1 MSVLQVAWP
10 VYVPP
15 EGVHAEGGANGQGKA
30 LQLDVPPRVVPYFKQ
45 SDCGFW
51 KKQLGG
57 ASGP

>member
-1 MSVLQVAWP
+1 MCPLRVFMP
-10 VYVPP
+10 R
-15 EGVHAEGGANGQGKA
+15 GGANGQGKA